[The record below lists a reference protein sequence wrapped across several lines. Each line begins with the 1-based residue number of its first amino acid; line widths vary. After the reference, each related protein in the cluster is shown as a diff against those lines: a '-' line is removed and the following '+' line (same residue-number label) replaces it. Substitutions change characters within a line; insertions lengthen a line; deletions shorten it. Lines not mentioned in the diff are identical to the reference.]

1 MQMGD
6 PVVRSSRLIGTI
18 LFGILITATTEISAE
33 PETPQAL
40 DDAWWTGPLVAY
52 SPHSLPQGHLLIEPY
67 LFDVSGGRADSVHS
81 FTYFLYGATD
91 RLTVGFAPDL
101 VFNSLRGGTDGSGV
115 HLGDTTLRA
124 QYMLVAMDA
133 AKDVPDLALAVLQ
146 NLPSGKYDRLGRA
159 GDGIGG
165 GAYATTLALYSQ
177 MVWWMPNGRLLRTR
191 LNLSE
196 SFSPRV
202 PVSGASVYSTDTGFL
217 GHAQP
222 GNQFSA
228 VTAFEYS
235 ATRNWVLAIDLIYNH
250 GDTTSVQGFQGTN
263 AVYSIS
269 GTSDAFGFA
278 PALEYNW
285 ASNIGALIG
294 VRVLTAGHNSKA
306 TVTPAIALNYVL

>member
-1 MQMGD
+1 
-6 PVVRSSRLIGTI
+6 VSRSRLIGTI
-18 LFGILITATTEISAE
+18 LLGILTITTSESFALAG
-33 PETPQAL
+33 PESPQAL

-67 LFDVSGGRADSVHS
+67 LFDVSGGSADNVHS

-91 RLTVGFAPDL
+91 RLTVGFAPDF
-101 VFNSLRGGTDGSGV
+101 VFNSVRGGADSSGV

-133 AKDVPDLALAVLQ
+133 EKGIPDLALAVLQ
-146 NLPSGKYDRLGRA
+146 NLPTGKYDRLGRA
-159 GDGIGG
+159 GDGVGG
-165 GAYATTLALYSQ
+165 GAYATTLAIYSQ

-196 SFSPRV
+196 SFSPPV
-202 PVSGASVYSTDTGFL
+202 PVSDASVYGTDIGFV
-217 GHAQP
+217 GHARP

-228 VTAFEYS
+228 ITAFEYS

-250 GDTTSVQGFQGTN
+250 GNATRVQGFQGAN

-285 ASNIGALIG
+285 TSNIGAPIG
-294 VRVLTAGHNSKA
+294 VRVLPAGHNSKA